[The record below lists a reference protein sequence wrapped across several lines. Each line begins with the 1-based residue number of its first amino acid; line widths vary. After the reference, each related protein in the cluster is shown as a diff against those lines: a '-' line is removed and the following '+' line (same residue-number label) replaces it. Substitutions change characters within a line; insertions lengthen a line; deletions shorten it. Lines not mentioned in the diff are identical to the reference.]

1 MRTVRCVRR
10 VAGAAPFI
18 FMTMLGALALCCLG
32 TEQAF
37 AIPSPELVVGS
48 FVSIS
53 QLFALGSAVLGGG
66 AAYATMRARR
76 RGGSAEM
83 SRGLLY
89 TAAGLFAV
97 LAVSVGVNI
106 WQYVSESNA
115 RQARLE
121 ATLTRPMPK
130 SGGTAFDANLKE
142 VSYAEQ
148 LRNPRGISSDDME
161 KLLEA
166 RARGERQDTILLDI
180 RETAETEMGTMPGAK
195 TVRFPDV
202 KTSGIDFTGKTAIAY
217 CHNGNRGYETCQRL
231 AAMGIDC
238 RYLIGGLE
246 KWLVEKRPLTGMNA
260 RTLAD
265 LRAVPKHRNQ
275 SVLLDTE
282 QVRKLLDNE
291 KAVFVD
297 VRYPGEFKNDH
308 LPNAVNLPIRPTPT

>member
-1 MRTVRCVRR
+1 MRTLRCVRR
-10 VAGAAPFI
+10 AAGAAAFTI
-18 FMTMLGALALCCLG
+18 MSTFGALALCLVG
-32 TEQAF
+32 AGQAF

-97 LAVSVGVNI
+97 LAVSIGANI
-106 WQYVSESNA
+106 WQYVTESNA

-148 LRNPRGISSDDME
+148 QRSPRGISTDEME

-166 RARGERQDTILLDI
+166 RARGERQDTLLLDI

-195 TVRFPDV
+195 TIRFPDV
-202 KTSGIDFTGKTAIAY
+202 KSSGIDFTGKTAIAY
-217 CHNGNRGYETCQRL
+217 CHNGNRGYETCAKR
-231 AAMGIDC
+231 AEMGIDC

-246 KWLVEKRPLTGMNA
+246 KWLVEKRPLTGFNA
-260 RTLAD
+260 RTLSD
-265 LRAVPKHRNQ
+265 LRAVPAHRNQ
-275 SVLLDTE
+275 SVLLDTA
-282 QVRKLLDNE
+282 QVRDLIE
-291 KAVFVD
+291 KEGAALVD
-297 VRYPGEFKNDH
+297 VRYPGEFASDH
-308 LPNAVNLPIRPTPT
+308 L